1 MKLTRALYFE
11 PRDTAAYRVDARLK
25 IFWLVIISVLVF
37 AVGLI
42 SNLLLFIYVSV
53 LLAASRISLSRVFAV
68 LRGIL
73 VFIVIAFVG
82 NAFFTQGEIL
92 FSIGGLSATSEGL
105 YQGALVGLR
114 LITLFLA
121 SIFVS
126 MTTSTLQLS
135 EAFEFFLSPLS
146 LFRVNTAEIA
156 FILTLAVRAIMLLSQ
171 EAEEL
176 IKSQQA
182 KGISATGSV
191 KRRLKALYL
200 FLVPLVFLTIRRSEE
215 MAFALEL
222 RGIDPGRKKLKL
234 EETRWTKAST
244 MFLVVGVL
252 ISAAA
257 IWLSV
262 VAG

>member
-11 PRDTAAYRVDARLK
+11 PRNTATYRVDARLK
-25 IFWLVIISVLVF
+25 IFWLVVVSVLVF
-37 AVGLI
+37 AVGLV
-42 SNLLLFIYVSV
+42 SNLLLFAYIS
-53 LLAASRISLSRVFAV
+53 LLLIASRISLARVFAV
-68 LRGIL
+68 LKGVL
-73 VFIVIAFVG
+73 VFVVIAVAG
-82 NAFFTQGEIL
+82 NAFFTQGEVL
-92 FSIGGLSATSEGL
+92 FSIGAMSATREGL

-146 LFRVNTAEIA
+146 LLRINTAEIA
-156 FILTLAVRAIMLLSQ
+156 FILTLAVRAIMLLSR

-182 KGISATGSV
+182 KGITASGPI

-222 RGIDPGRKKLKL
+222 RGFDPRRKKLKL
-234 EETRWTKAST
+234 EETRWTGEST
-244 MFLVVGVL
+244 AFLLAG
-252 ISAAA
+252 AALVATA
-257 IWLSV
+257 IYLSV
-262 VAG
+262 VVA

>member
-1 MKLTRALYFE
+1 MKLTRSLYYE
-11 PRDTAAYRVDARLK
+11 PRDTVTYRVDARLK
-25 IFWLVIISVLVF
+25 ICWLVAISVLVF
-37 AVGLI
+37 AVGLVP
-42 SNLLLFIYVSV
+42 NLLLLVYVAFLLV
-53 LLAASRISLSRVFAV
+53 LSRISLTRVFLV
-68 LRGIL
+68 LRGVL
-73 VFIVIAFVG
+73 VFVVIALLG
-82 NAFFTQGEIL
+82 NMFFTQGEVL
-92 FSIGGLSATSEGL
+92 FSVGALAATREGL
-105 YQGALVGLR
+105 IQGMLIALR

-135 EAFEFFLSPLS
+135 EAFEFFLAPLS

-156 FILTLAVRAIMLLSQ
+156 FILTLAVRAIMLLSR

-182 KGISATGSV
+182 KGIAPTGSI
-191 KRRLKALYL
+191 KRRLRALYL

-222 RGIDPGRKKLKL
+222 RGFDPRRKKLRL
-234 EETRWTKAST
+234 EEARWTVEST
-244 MFLVVGVL
+244 LFLVTAGCIL
-252 ISAAA
+252 LAAG
-257 IWLSV
+257 